1 MLTRMSKLSPVFSVC
16 LHGLKGRLLVPYK
29 RPPQNVN
36 PLRDYPAHPPGGT
49 LAICAEVA
57 AIRLK

>member
-36 PLRDYPAHPPGGT
+36 PLRDYPAHP
-49 LAICAEVA
+49 LAARWPFA
-57 AIRLK
+57 PRLRQ